1 MNRLTKDFHF
11 IWFGDSPYEMT
22 YLQYFSIVSVLT
34 HCSPQSVNIFTDN
47 GFKGPLWEKIE
58 SKVNVYNIERPQ
70 FKSIGNN
77 YNKFVAYSDITRNLI
92 IKEYGGIYCDFDII
106 WTKPI
111 DNLLQEIELQNSTSP
126 IYAIGEQGKNG
137 CEGLNMGI
145 IIGEKNN
152 LFCDEYL
159 KYYSMYDEWVKEPSD
174 HIRIYSTSIPL
185 KILKENPNLGT
196 ILPYNYFHWPLYH
209 VTKNWFLGGDIH
221 PELQD
226 GPKFSP
232 LGGGYW
238 SNESLESSYAH
249 HCFFLDNRLKDGEI
263 EVNAF
268 DEEKKHKD
276 LAQNPNNVRA
286 GQYEIYLNKTIEEFI
301 NEVNSPFTKICKPL
315 LNYGKNIPTTL

>member
-1 MNRLTKDFHF
+1 MSKLTKDFHF

-22 YLQYFSIVSVLT
+22 HLQYFSIISVLT
-34 HCSPQSVNIFTDN
+34 HCSPKSVNIFTDN
-47 GFKGPLWEKIE
+47 GFKGPLWDAVKPY
-58 SKVNVYNIERPQ
+58 VNVYNIERPR
-70 FKSIGNN
+70 FDFVGDN

-111 DNLLQEIELQNSTSP
+111 DNLLQEIEAQSSTSP
-126 IYAIGEQGKNG
+126 IYAIGEQGKEG
-137 CEGLNMGI
+137 CEGLNMGV
-145 IIGEKNN
+145 IIGEKDN

-159 KYYSMYDEWVKEPSD
+159 KYYSMYNEWVKEPSD

-185 KILKENPNLGT
+185 KILKENPNLGS

-209 VTKNWFLGGDIH
+209 VTKNWFLGGDAH

-249 HCFFLDNRLKDGEI
+249 HCFFLDNRLKDGKIEI
-263 EVNAF
+263 NAF
-268 DEEKKHKD
+268 DEGKKYKD
-276 LAQNPNNVRA
+276 LTQDPNNVRA
-286 GQYEIYLNKTIEEFI
+286 GQYEIYLNKTVKEFI

-315 LNYGKNIPTTL
+315 LNTL